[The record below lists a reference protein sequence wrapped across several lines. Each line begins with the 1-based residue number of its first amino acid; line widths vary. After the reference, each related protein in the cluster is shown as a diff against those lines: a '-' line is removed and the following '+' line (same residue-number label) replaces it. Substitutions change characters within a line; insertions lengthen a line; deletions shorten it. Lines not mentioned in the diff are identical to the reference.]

1 MPFQERDNIIGKIY
15 RRLMEIESRLLPC
28 GLHTVGVPPTAAEAV
43 ATLVNIASLDR
54 PEDGIKSL
62 PRIAAESMGREIGEI
77 YTNADNGLLEDVEL
91 LQQVRDSET
100 RFWVGIGLGLAQGF
114 RVRQASGGLCPGMVW
129 RDGGR
134 DLVWRDGG
142 RDLKE
147 KRTSTDERKL
157 HQRGPLRSR

>member
-1 MPFQERDNIIGKIY
+1 MVGRFVPFQERDNIIGKIY

-77 YTNADNGLLEDVEL
+77 YTNADNGVLEDVEL
-91 LQQVRDSET
+91 LQQVRAIL
-100 RFWVGIGLGLAQGF
+100 RRIFGWGLGL
-114 RVRQASGGLCPGMVW
+114 VW
-129 RDGGR
+129 PK
-134 DLVWRDGG
+134 VFV
-142 RDLKE
+142 
-147 KRTSTDERKL
+147 
-157 HQRGPLRSR
+157 

>member
-1 MPFQERDNIIGKIY
+1 MTFPLHFGDDVLATLFPAHPLPFSAPGLDPLQERDNIIGKIY

-77 YTNADNGLLEDVEL
+77 YTNADNGNLEDVQL
-91 LQQVRDSET
+91 LQQVRT
-100 RFWVGIGLGLAQGF
+100 RGV
-114 RVRQASGGLCPGMVW
+114 VW
-129 RDGGR
+129 
-134 DLVWRDGG
+134 
-142 RDLKE
+142 
-147 KRTSTDERKL
+147 ER
-157 HQRGPLRSR
+157 

>member
-1 MPFQERDNIIGKIY
+1 MCLLCFLGSFDGVLSLQERDNIIGKIY

-77 YTNADNGLLEDVEL
+77 YTNADNGVLEDVEL
-91 LQQVRDSET
+91 LQQVCIYICTRRGSET
-100 RFWVGIGLGLAQGF
+100 RLG
-114 RVRQASGGLCPGMVW
+114 C
-129 RDGGR
+129 
-134 DLVWRDGG
+134 
-142 RDLKE
+142 
-147 KRTSTDERKL
+147 
-157 HQRGPLRSR
+157 

>member
-1 MPFQERDNIIGKIY
+1 MFGLECCCYIHGCFRACAVAPLLVCVLHNVSRMEQRNVLLMLCVCVLFGHRRPVIFVPFLTRRNLQERDNIIGKIY

-62 PRIAAESMGREIGEI
+62 PRIAAESMGRDIGEI

-91 LQQVRDSET
+91 LQQVKSLFSNR
-100 RFWVGIGLGLAQGF
+100 
-114 RVRQASGGLCPGMVW
+114 M
-129 RDGGR
+129 
-134 DLVWRDGG
+134 
-142 RDLKE
+142 
-147 KRTSTDERKL
+147 
-157 HQRGPLRSR
+157 

>member
-1 MPFQERDNIIGKIY
+1 MCPRIFFSFVLISLSSFVSLAATSLSLSLSLPLSLSARAFQERDNIIGKIY

-77 YTNADNGLLEDVEL
+77 YTNADNGVLEDVEL
-91 LQQVRDSET
+91 LQQVRRLRE
-100 RFWVGIGLGLAQGF
+100 
-114 RVRQASGGLCPGMVW
+114 RVV
-129 RDGGR
+129 
-134 DLVWRDGG
+134 
-142 RDLKE
+142 
-147 KRTSTDERKL
+147 STHAVAWSFEVIF
-157 HQRGPLRSR
+157 